1 MQKRAKPQQKPD
13 QPAPDH
19 PTFSEPPKL
28 DPKTLISMLPRLLA
42 QSSRA
47 EQLGNGF
54 IKTQIK
60 LLGWSLA
67 TGVTA
72 LSSLQ
77 AVLQDALLKLQAL
90 EAARQE
96 NDQPDE
102 W

>member
-1 MQKRAKPQQKPD
+1 MQKRTKPQQKAD

-19 PTFSEPPKL
+19 SPFSGPASF
-28 DPKTLISMLPRLLA
+28 DPKTLIRMLPRLLA

-54 IKTQIK
+54 IKTQFK

-77 AVLQDALLKLQAL
+77 GVMQDALVKLQAL
-90 EAARQE
+90 EASRQE